1 MGDVSRCETPQR
13 LGSPGWEPTLEL
25 LCPFPNPRGKGWGK
39 TGRRRSLGESLC
51 RPAVAHSGGQAG
63 LPGVWSAVAESEAL
77 LCTSTSTTMQ
87 GRGVGHLPA
96 LRWGKR
102 KGGGLE
108 VLDSQQS
115 HPDLSSA
122 TSGSAPPRKWH
133 HGSEKDAC
141 VFSAW
146 VYCFDESQGR
156 PALPNL
162 GGL

>member
-1 MGDVSRCETPQR
+1 MHQYIYDHAGV
-13 LGSPGWEPTLEL
+13 GS
-25 LCPFPNPRGKGWGK
+25 
-39 TGRRRSLGESLC
+39 
-51 RPAVAHSGGQAG
+51 
-63 LPGVWSAVAESEAL
+63 
-77 LCTSTSTTMQ
+77 
-87 GRGVGHLPA
+87 GHLPA

-102 KGGGLE
+102 KGRGLE

-141 VFSAW
+141 VFSASTHW
-146 VYCFDESQGR
+146 VYCFGESQGR